1 MSFKKLLCL
10 GCAVIFA
17 GCNNNPVSD
26 NGNNNKNVDAPF
38 AVIKS
43 DFVSRSVIAENDPR
57 ISSQA
62 GSINLFSVK
71 MYSELLKVVKE
82 DENLFFSPYSITAA
96 LGMTSAGANGRTD
109 LQIRNALQVNLE
121 GEDFHAGINGLAQS
135 LQSHSQATESLEL
148 SIVNSI
154 WSQKDLMLHVNFLD
168 ILSRHY
174 DAGVNILDFAREPD
188 SSRVII
194 NEWVSEQTHD
204 RINDLLPEG
213 SITVDTRLVLT
224 NAIYFLADWLIKFP
238 DTLTDDQTF
247 TRLDGSQ
254 VTVPMMNLRSEPVK
268 LLYYDSGNY
277 RILELPYKGNR
288 LAMDLILPNDGAYN
302 NFEQNISAEIIS
314 HLVNGLDSAGLV
326 SVCIPRFEFATKSI
340 SLKNAFK
347 NLGMEEPFSLSA
359 DFSGITDIDLF
370 ISDIYHKAFIKVD
383 ENGTEAAAATAV
395 IMSGT
400 SIETPPPPKFVAN
413 RPFIFFIR
421 DTMTGAILFMGRV
434 LDPLVES

>member
-148 SIVNSI
+148 NIVNSI
-154 WSQKDLMLHVNFLD
+154 WSQKDLMLQVNFLD

-174 DAGVNILDFAREPD
+174 DAGVNLLDFARQPD
-188 SSRVII
+188 SSRIII

-204 RINDLLPEG
+204 RINDLLPKG
-213 SITVDTRLVLT
+213 AITVDTRLVLT

-238 DTLTDDQTF
+238 DTLTDNQTF
-247 TRLDGSQ
+247 IRLDGSQ
-254 VTVPMMNLRSEPVK
+254 VTVPMMNLRSDPVK
-268 LLYYDSGNY
+268 LLYYNSDNC

-288 LAMDLILPNDGAYN
+288 LAMDLILPNSGTYN
-302 NFEQNISAEIIS
+302 NFEQNMSAEVIS
-314 HLVNGLDSAGLV
+314 GLVDRLDSVGLV
-326 SVCIPRFEFATKSI
+326 TVRIPRFEFTTESI
-340 SLKNAFK
+340 SLKEAFI
-347 NLGMEEPFSLSA
+347 NLGMEEPFGTSA
-359 DFSGITDIDLF
+359 DFSGISNVCLH
-370 ISDIYHKAFIKVD
+370 ISDIFHKAFIKVD
-383 ENGTEAAAATAV
+383 EKGTEAAAATAV
-395 IMSGT
+395 VLAEVST
-400 SIETPPPPKFVAN
+400 PTPPPQQFVAD

-421 DTMTGAILFMGRV
+421 DTMTGAILFMGRI
-434 LDPLVES
+434 LDPLAK